1 MIEHKAVDAGELVS
15 IESTRIGTTNPVIA
29 FKKLC
34 SLCGFSDII
43 YEAISHEYIC
53 SRCGLVI
60 DTDSLDRGMEWMSFT
75 VGEASSTDRAGP
87 PIIGTFMEKTSTGFY
102 TDLDGRGKTLPLE
115 VSSKMRRLLKQSTKT
130 TLSTPHSRNLSIARS
145 LIRLLVERLNL
156 TESFYKDTLTVYKKA
171 LAGKLVVGKTIEG
184 LVAASA
190 YAVCREKR
198 ITRSVIEI
206 AETLNLK
213 TVTVA
218 KNYRELVVE
227 LHLRPPLDE
236 PSKYVSV
243 YASRLG
249 LGWAV
254 EKRALEIL
262 QEVKLRG
269 LQQGRNPRGLSCT
282 AVYIAAKEGQKDNVQ
297 SITQKRISK
306 VSGISDMTIRTVLR
320 TLRLNNITSI

>member
-1 MIEHKAVDAGELVS
+1 LIS
-15 IESTRIGTTNPVIA
+15 IESSQIEAGNPAKA

-34 SLCGFSDII
+34 PLCGCPDII
-43 YEAISHEYIC
+43 YETISHEYIC
-53 SRCGLVI
+53 GRCGLVI
-60 DTDSLDRGMEWMSFT
+60 DTDSLDRGKEWKNFI
-75 VGEASSTDRAGP
+75 GDDPSSADRAGP
-87 PIIGTFMEKTSTGFY
+87 PIIGTFMEKTSTSFY
-102 TDLDGRGKTLPLE
+102 TDFDGRGRALKVE
-115 VSSKMRRLLKQSTKT
+115 VRRKMSRLLKQSTKT
-130 TLSTPHSRNLSIARS
+130 TLSTPHSRNLSVARG
-145 LIRLLVERLNL
+145 LIRLLVERMNL
-156 TESFYKDTLTVYKKA
+156 TESFYTDTLTVYKKA
-171 LAGKLVVGKTIEG
+171 LASDLVVGKTIEG
-184 LVAASA
+184 IVAASA
-190 YAVCREKR
+190 YVVCREKR
-198 ITRSVIEI
+198 VTRSLNEI

-213 TVTVA
+213 TVIVA

-227 LHLRPPLDE
+227 LHIRPPLDE

-243 YASRLG
+243 YSSRLG
-249 LGWAV
+249 LGWDV

-262 QEVKLRG
+262 QEVKVRG